1 MQIPADLRYTKTHE
15 WARREGELVR
25 VGITDYAQNEL
36 GDIVYLE
43 LPEVGKSFA
52 HDEPF
57 GVIESVK
64 AAADLYMP
72 VGGEIVE
79 VNAAAAE
86 DMDRVSA
93 SPYDEGWLV
102 VVRPADPSELEGL
115 MDARA
120 YQQHLEEQ

>member
-1 MQIPADLRYTKTHE
+1 MEIPAGLKYTKTHE
-15 WARREGELVR
+15 WARQEGPLVR

-43 LPEVGKSFA
+43 LPEVGRSFA
-52 HDEPF
+52 REEPF

-79 VNAAAAE
+79 VNATAAE
-86 DMDRVSA
+86 ELDAIST
-93 SPYDEGWLV
+93 SPYQEGWLIA
-102 VVRPADPSELEGL
+102 VRPADASELREL
-115 MDARA
+115 MDAPD
-120 YQQHLEEQ
+120 YEQHLAEG